1 MKETNKL
8 KALAYE
14 WTLLMANF
22 WGARILS
29 GFADKKNIYSRN
41 KFMDWEVHLQK
52 DCPTERN

>member
-8 KALAYE
+8 KTLAYE

-41 KFMDWEVHLQK
+41 KFMDWEVHSLK
-52 DCPTERN
+52 N